1 MTTDVMMLEESDYES
16 EDILDEESESDFDD
30 EENVIVAAKKPKP
43 QAKKATCAKK
53 AASSVLAPNP
63 NFGNVSVKKASGKT
77 IEQIYQKKSQLEHIL
92 LRPDTYSEYSNL
104 KPLAFC

>member
-1 MTTDVMMLEESDYES
+1 MTMTEVMMLEESDYAS

-30 EENVIVAAKKPKP
+30 EENIVVAAKKS

-63 NFGNVSVKKASGKT
+63 NFGNVSNSKTSGKT

-92 LRPDTYSEYSNL
+92 LRPDTYSEY
-104 KPLAFC
+104 